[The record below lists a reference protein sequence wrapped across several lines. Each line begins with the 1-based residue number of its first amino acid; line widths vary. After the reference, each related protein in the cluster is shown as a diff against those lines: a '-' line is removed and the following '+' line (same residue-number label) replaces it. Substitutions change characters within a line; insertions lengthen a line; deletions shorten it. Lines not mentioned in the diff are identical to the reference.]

1 MASKPAPKSVSAPAS
16 GAKTALMGLVAVV
29 AIILSIVVAVK
40 TFSDPSADGMGK
52 PPTEPISGT
61 WKKKADAEIMSPP
74 PGAPA
79 EFMIAKDV
87 ESFDAANAAGG
98 TVALTMTGGKTQTA
112 KVMNSQPGHL
122 LLEIKLPS
130 GKSSQLTIA
139 QMGEGGP
146 VMVTDGITTV
156 TFEPAN

>member
-1 MASKPAPKSVSAPAS
+1 MASKPAPKAAPAPAS
-16 GAKTALMGLVAVV
+16 TAKTAAMGLVAVV

-40 TFSDPSADGMGK
+40 TFSDGSPEMGK
-52 PPTEPISGT
+52 PPTEPISGS
-61 WKKKADAEIMSPP
+61 WKRKADVETMAPP

-87 ESFDAANAAGG
+87 EAFDASNATSG
-98 TVALTMTGGKTQTA
+98 TVQLTMTGGKTQTA

-122 LLEIKLPS
+122 LLEFKLAN

-146 VMVTDGITTV
+146 IMVTDGISTV

>member
-1 MASKPAPKSVSAPAS
+1 
-16 GAKTALMGLVAVV
+16 
-29 AIILSIVVAVK
+29 
-40 TFSDPSADGMGK
+40 
-52 PPTEPISGT
+52 
-61 WKKKADAEIMSPP
+61 
-74 PGAPA
+74 
-79 EFMIAKDV
+79 MIAKDV